1 MSRDLINKF
10 LATLFT
16 ALLFFPIALESY
28 HTSWHEH
35 EPVDCEITQ
44 THIHQ
49 LQLDCSLDDLQISPF
64 NYNLFIPEIESPL
77 VQTADQPGI
86 LNNRIYNTLHFRL
99 RDRGPPPSGLTT
111 V

>member
-1 MSRDLINKF
+1 MSRELINKL

-28 HTSWHEH
+28 HSSWHEH

-49 LQLDCSLDDLQISPF
+49 SQLDCSLDDLQLSPF
-64 NYNLFIPEIESPL
+64 NYSLFIPDMKTPM
-77 VQTADQPGI
+77 VQTLDQPGVVKS
-86 LNNRIYNTLHFRL
+86 RIYNTLHYSL
-99 RDRGPPPSGLTT
+99 RDRGPPPSGHST